1 MDMQANTPPD
11 FRLKTDRDRDLSAEQ
26 VVVAYHERTKHHYHR
41 YAVALG
47 YMDWAKQPDPFR
59 RYDGAPLV
67 CLPFPDAGRALPY
80 WQLYV
85 ADNMVPAPLSVDS
98 ISLFFRYALS
108 LTAWKRFQGTTW
120 SLRANPSSGNLHPT
134 EGYALLPSLD
144 AIHHRPGVY
153 HYASKAHGLERRA
166 DLDPL
171 LWAAL
176 TAAFPEGSFLVGL
189 SSIHWREAWKYGE
202 RAFRYCQHDVG
213 HALGTMRFAAATLGW
228 KLRLLDRVGAAAV
241 SQLLGLDR
249 EADYAGAEREHPELV
264 ALVDREKWASDRG
277 LCLSQELVSQVATSR
292 WYGTAN
298 VLSPEH
304 GVDWPVL
311 TVASS
316 MGCCQQLSVRLELL

>member
-1 MDMQANTPPD
+1 MENETTNLTRRAW
-11 FRLKTDRDRDLSAEQ
+11 SAEQ

-41 YAVALG
+41 YAASLG

-59 RYDGAPLV
+59 RYDGASLV
-67 CLPFPDAGRALPY
+67 RLPFPDAGRALPY

-85 ADNMVPAPLSVDS
+85 ADNMVPVPLSVDS

-108 LTAWKRFQGTTW
+108 LTAWKRLQGTTW

-144 AIHHRPGVY
+144 AIHNLPGVY

-171 LWAAL
+171 VWAAL

-213 HALGTMRFAAATLGW
+213 HALGTMRFAAAALGW
-228 KLRLLDRVGAAAV
+228 KLRLFDCLGDTDLSR
-241 SQLLGLDR
+241 LLGLDR
-249 EADYAGAEREHPELV
+249 DADFDGAEREHAELL
-264 ALVDREKWASDRG
+264 ALVVPDKWTGHLGVHLPEKA
-277 LCLSQELVSQVATSR
+277 VSEVVASR
-292 WYGTAN
+292 WF
-298 VLSPEH
+298 
-304 GVDWPVL
+304 
-311 TVASS
+311 
-316 MGCCQQLSVRLELL
+316 